1 MTKPRSCAYSTNA
14 AVKRASVSSASSTT
28 AFIESGITTG
38 NTPPK
43 KAQPASKPATT
54 ASVVWRNESHTKQY
68 RE

>member
-1 MTKPRSCAYSTNA
+1 M
-14 AVKRASVSSASSTT
+14 T

-43 KAQPASKPATT
+43 KAQPASKPAIT
-54 ASVVWRNESHTKQY
+54 ASVVWRNDSHTKQY